1 MTKITKKQIELV
13 KKISDA
19 SADFGA
25 KQRLAEEA
33 LFQDNLP
40 KAREHYHFM
49 KMYASQ
55 VVKLQ
60 RELGI
65 SDKDI
70 CEHMLAY
77 AEEYQ
82 IYLEDQTAQRLSAW
96 RRENGFDEA
105 AA

>member
-33 LFQDNLP
+33 LFQDDLP
-40 KAREHYHFM
+40 KARQQYHFM

-65 SDKDI
+65 ADKDI

-82 IYLEDQTAQRLSAW
+82 IYLEDQTTQRLLAW
-96 RRENGFDEA
+96 RRENGLTA